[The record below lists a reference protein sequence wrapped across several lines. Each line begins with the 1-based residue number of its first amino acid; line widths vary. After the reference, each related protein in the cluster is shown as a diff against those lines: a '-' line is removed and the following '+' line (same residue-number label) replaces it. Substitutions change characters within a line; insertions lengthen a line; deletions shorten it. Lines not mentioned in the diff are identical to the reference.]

1 MSFTFLFVLL
11 SYATIEIKHI
21 LLVEAASSD
30 DLIFSVVGLQNTHP
44 NTHIAHI
51 IFNFNIFDLRR
62 LCDLTRYIHVAAGT
76 TATAILSLFIHFF
89 LQQTFF
95 FVVEWQYMLP
105 FAITQKWKLQ
115 YSYAVAQRNSLTRM
129 SDRRAMTEATTWLI
143 DSYFGTACF
152 STFYVFT
159 LQPASE
165 MKRTDALALTCGHWM
180 RMQKDGRRYQ
190 RIQKAKSLPF
200 VIALE

>member
-21 LLVEAASSD
+21 LLVKAASSD

-62 LCDLTRYIHVAAGT
+62 PCDLTRYIHVAAGT

-89 LQQTFF
+89 FATNFF
-95 FVVEWQYMLP
+95 FRCWMTIYVALCDHAKMKAPVQLCCRSAQLSDKNERQACNDRGDHMIDRFLFWDCML
-105 FAITQKWKLQ
+105 
-115 YSYAVAQRNSLTRM
+115 
-129 SDRRAMTEATTWLI
+129 
-143 DSYFGTACF
+143 
-152 STFYVFT
+152 
-159 LQPASE
+159 
-165 MKRTDALALTCGHWM
+165 
-180 RMQKDGRRYQ
+180 
-190 RIQKAKSLPF
+190 
-200 VIALE
+200 